1 MMNTYSLVELQ
12 HEASVIA
19 GTMEIDWE
27 SLEPFL
33 HDIDTAINTSNA
45 YIADLEVL
53 YTKLCGPALHIRHP
67 ETNSVLSPDERM
79 LYADAVSEEL
89 VTTYVQLHLYSIAQL
104 VHSLTG
110 TLPS

>member
-1 MMNTYSLVELQ
+1 MNTYSLVELQ

-19 GTMEIDWE
+19 GTMEINWE
-27 SLEPFL
+27 SLEPFM
-33 HDIDTAINTSNA
+33 HDLAEAINASTGYVA
-45 YIADLEVL
+45 ELEGL

-89 VTTYVQLHLYSIAQL
+89 VKTYVQLHLYSIAQL

>member
-1 MMNTYSLVELQ
+1 MNTYSLVELQ

-53 YTKLCGPALHIRHP
+53 YTKLCSSELHIKHP
-67 ETNSVLSPDERM
+67 ETNALLSSDERVR
-79 LYADAVSEEL
+79 YADSVADEL
-89 VTTYVQLHLYSIAQL
+89 VKTYVQLHLYSIAQA
-104 VHSLTG
+104 VYALTG
-110 TLPS
+110 DVPS